1 MLASAFV
8 ASILND
14 IRREQPKIRDKD
26 NLRLAQVCSFV
37 VEFFTLARQMA
48 TDNIAAR
55 TKAGENVDK
64 QREELQHLWN
74 YGYLAEFCNMAT
86 IVHLNKRLYLVMDDS
101 VRLNLVYV
109 CCGRSEADDRASSA
123 SSLPAGLKFR
133 PPVTASLAL

>member
-1 MLASAFV
+1 VLESLARPSVAIPLVDGSFVAPPSAFV

-37 VEFFTLARQMA
+37 AEFFTLARQKA
-48 TDNIAAR
+48 ADNIAAR
-55 TKAGENVDK
+55 AKAGESVEK

-74 YGYLAEFCNMAT
+74 YGYLAEFCDMAT

-101 VRLNLVYV
+101 VRSN
-109 CCGRSEADDRASSA
+109 
-123 SSLPAGLKFR
+123 SLLLICR
-133 PPVTASLAL
+133 PRR